1 MDVDEVIR
9 QRRTLKAF
17 TDEPV
22 EAFVVRELLELAVF
36 APNHHR
42 TEPWRF
48 VVLGRETI
56 AQLAQ
61 ETGDPKLLR
70 SATAIVVGQAVD
82 PDPATAEEDYA
93 ACACAIYAVMLGARN
108 RGLASYWR
116 TPRALHDPAARPLLG
131 LADDVRPVGI
141 VHLGRAADPWPAPP
155 PRAADPFTTWLP

>member
-1 MDVDEVIR
+1 
-9 QRRTLKAF
+9 
-17 TDEPV
+17 
-22 EAFVVRELLELAVF
+22 VRELLELAVY

-48 VVLGRETI
+48 VVLGRDTI
-56 AQLAQ
+56 ERLAQ

-82 PDPATAEEDYA
+82 ADAATAQEDYA
-93 ACACAIYAVMLGARN
+93 ACACAIYALMLAARA

-116 TPRALHDPAARPLLG
+116 TPRALYDPAAGPLLG